1 MSDDNNEKE
10 SGARRVSRSL
20 ALGVAGSAQAVPIY
34 FDFTGT
40 VNSVYGAAYPS
51 PNESRIGQSYSAGF
65 TFETERLFA
74 TSLGTYPLSASF
86 VDFGNPGPDESS
98 SHLTIGDETMAF
110 PSQAYQYTA
119 MTFNDACSPA
129 PPTCTPQWA
138 ESMVLFGFT
147 SDMPLDSSTATGTFH
162 SSSLYFF
169 SSVPMVTNPLDPLTH
184 LPAFDYFDV
193 LAGIDPTFTLSL
205 PMYDMF
211 AFFSVQESI
220 YDNGNFV
227 SGASETTGLS
237 VTSVTRG
244 IASTSVPEPG
254 TLGLFGV
261 ALAGMLFLRRRQTAL
276 LQR

>member
-1 MSDDNNEKE
+1 MKKNLVC
-10 SGARRVSRSL
+10 AAVAVT
-20 ALGVAGSAQAVPIY
+20 ALGVAGIAQAVPIY

-40 VNSVYGAAYPS
+40 VNGLGVSGAAYPS
-51 PNESRIGQSYSAGF
+51 PYESWIGQSFSAGF

-74 TSLGTYPLSASF
+74 GPLGTDPLSVDF
-86 VDFGNPGPDESS
+86 VDYGNPGPDQSS

-110 PSQAYQYTA
+110 PSQANQYTV

-129 PPTCTPQWA
+129 PPTCTPHRY
-138 ESMVLFGFT
+138 EDLVLFGFT
-147 SDMPLDSSTATGTFH
+147 SDMPLDYSTGATGTFH

-169 SSVPMVTNPLDPLTH
+169 SSVPMVTNPLDPLDR

-193 LAGIDPTFTLSL
+193 LAGIDPTLILSL
-205 PMYDMF
+205 PMYDMQASF
-211 AFFSVQESI
+211 TVQETI
-220 YDNGNFV
+220 CDNGNCV
-227 SGASETTGLS
+227 QGAIVTTGLN